1 MKKDI
6 GWKTFLLDDE
16 RFADIINGIGCG
28 GKQIITKDDLQDA
41 DTQVWITARNQKKQ
55 GKTRKKKPIFKIRDS
70 VRKVA
75 FGVNFAIV
83 GIENHEKVDYSL
95 PLKSLIYDVGIYEK
109 QASKI
114 RKSVSKNH
122 AGLDES
128 EYLYRFRKDSKLN
141 PVITIVLYSGK
152 EEWEGH
158 QSLYDILDFT
168 NIPPGLQK
176 MVADYKVNLI
186 NIRQLKDTSM
196 FKTDVKQVFDFIRCA
211 NDKKALKELTEND
224 DYYKNMQEDAFDVA
238 VSYTNATELIAAK
251 EEYCKEGDVNMCQ
264 ALKDLI
270 ADGREEGREEGRIA
284 LIKKFA
290 KNLSVEQIA
299 EALEEDVDT
308 IRKLVKKQ

>member
-1 MKKDI
+1 MKKDV
-6 GWKTFLLDDE
+6 GWKTFFLDDE

-28 GKQIITKDDLQDA
+28 GKQIVKKEHLQDV
-41 DTQVWITARNQKKQ
+41 DTQVWITARKQKKQ

-70 VRKVA
+70 VRKAA

-83 GIENHEKVDYSL
+83 GIENHEIVDYSL

-114 RKSVSKNH
+114 RKSVREE
-122 AGLDES
+122 GGDLDES
-128 EYLYRFRKDSKLN
+128 EYLYSFRKDSKLN
-141 PVITIVLYSGK
+141 PVITIVLYSGEK
-152 EEWEGH
+152 EWEGH

-176 MVADYKVNLI
+176 MVADYKLNFI
-186 NIRQLKDTSM
+186 NIRQLEDTSM

-238 VSYTNATELIAAK
+238 VSYTNATELIATK
-251 EEYCKEGDVNMCQ
+251 EEYCKEGEVDMCQ

-270 ADGREEGREEGRIA
+270 ADGREEGRIA
-284 LIKKFA
+284 LIKKLA

-299 EALEEDVDT
+299 EALEEDLET
-308 IRKLVKKQ
+308 IRELVEKQ